1 MAFDIRKIDTKAA
14 AERGMTFPL
23 KWDGEDV
30 GIKISVIGAGSKA
43 YKKHKAIVDGKIA
56 SAEKRGKP
64 LNDDE
69 KNSLYMV
76 LAANCTTGW
85 TGMVL
90 DGEDVEFTVENALKI
105 YEEFPTIGTQVI
117 ANIYNIVEM
126 VGNVEITKDS

>member
-1 MAFDIRKIDTKAA
+1 MKFDIRKIDTKAA
-14 AERGMTFPL
+14 AERGLTFPL
-23 KWDGEDV
+23 KWDGEEV
-30 GIKISVIGAGSKA
+30 GITISVIGAGSAA

-56 SAEKRGKP
+56 SADKRGKP

-69 KNSLYMV
+69 KNSLYTV

-105 YEEFPTIGTQVI
+105 YEEFPTINTQVI

>member
-23 KWDGEDV
+23 KWNDEEV
-30 GIKISVIGAGSKA
+30 GINISVVGAGSAA

-56 SAEKRGKP
+56 SAEKRGKA
-64 LNDDE
+64 LSDDE

-90 DGEDVEFTVENALKI
+90 DGEEIKFSVENALKV
-105 YEEFPTIGTQVI
+105 YEEFPVIGTQVI